1 MDQATKAD
9 SGAAGECPNR
19 GLGEDMA
26 EQTLQS
32 LLQTYRD
39 AARTERDKGTYF
51 ERFAIAYL
59 THDPIQL
66 EQYEQVQTF
75 KDWADANGW
84 DARDTGIDLVAKLRD
99 EDGFAAIQCKFYD
112 AAYRIRKEDID
123 SFISASGKAPFKR
136 RVIIDSTEKAWSENA
151 ETMIRGQAIPVLR
164 INLSEMQESP
174 IRWETFAAKGE
185 VVLAD
190 KKRLREH
197 QQDALR
203 EVRAGLA
210 EADRGKL
217 IMACGTGKTFTSLKI
232 AEDLAGEGKLVLF
245 LVPSLAL
252 MSQTVREWTA
262 DTETPLRS
270 FAVCSDTQVGKRR
283 QSNDDIAEIDVLD
296 LAFPA
301 TTNAAKL
308 SESAGEAVSDKMT
321 VVFAT
326 YQSIQVVADAQQKH
340 GLPEFDLIICD
351 EAHRT
356 TGATLAGEDESNFVK
371 VHSNDIIR
379 GKKRLYMTAT
389 PRIFGDNVKSR
400 ADEADAVLASMDDEK
415 LFGKTLFY
423 RGFSWAVQNNLLT
436 DYKVV
441 VLAMD
446 EGLVSSAIQ
455 KRLGDGSSE
464 LVLDD
469 ATKIIGC
476 YKALTKA
483 DMKADVAA
491 DPHPMRRALAFC
503 KDIRSSK
510 LIRDEFGTVVDEYLD
525 YTDEDDAEDRLSLR
539 CEIEHVDGTFNAKS
553 RGALLDWLKADAGDD
568 ICRILTNARC
578 LSEGVDVPALDAI
591 MFLHPRKSQIDVVQ
605 SVGRVMRRAEGKKMG
620 YVILPVGV
628 PAGVPA
634 EQALNDNEKY
644 RVVWQILNALRAHDD
659 RFDATINKASLGQ
672 DVSNAIEIIG
682 VTQNAE
688 LQAVTAVVEDLP
700 TRSKPERSGIGT
712 PGRDPIVT
720 GEVQGELAFSVD
732 EFSRAIM
739 AKIVKKCGTRD
750 YWEDWATN
758 IAEIAKNHISRLK
771 GILADPDTEA
781 RRAFDEF
788 HGELKDDLNDSITED
803 DAVEMLAQHIIT
815 RPVFEVLFEGHQ
827 FTSENPVS
835 RAMQRVLDV
844 LDEANLDK
852 ESKDLEKFYASVRL
866 RASGITD
873 PQAKQ
878 RLIVELYDKFF
889 RKAFPRTTEKLG
901 IVYTPVEIVDFII
914 HSVNEVLQQE
924 FGQTLGSEGVHIMDP
939 FTGTGTFITRLLQS
953 GLIAPEEME
962 HKFRHEIHANEIV
975 LLAYYIAA
983 INIEAVYHGIMGGDY
998 VPFEGI
1004 CLTDTFQLYE
1014 QEKDLISDLMMD
1026 NSTRRSRQKELDIRV
1041 IVGNPPYSVGQK
1053 NENDNADNIIYP
1065 KLDSRIRKTYAA
1077 KSKAT
1082 LSKGLY
1088 DSYIRAIRWASDRI
1102 GNAGVIGFVS
1112 GSGYAEK
1119 PAMDGLRKS
1128 LGEEF
1133 SSIHVLNL
1141 RGDIRKNM
1149 LSGGRAQEGQNV
1161 FGSGSMTGIAVTLFI
1176 KNPDAAEH
1184 GKIYYHNI
1192 GDDLTTAAKLSNV
1205 ARLGSV
1211 GGITRE
1217 DGWQAITP
1225 DEHGDWLNQRDSG
1238 FEAFLALGDKKGDGA
1253 KLFAN
1258 FSLGV
1263 VTNRD
1268 AWACNPSREAVV
1280 TNMDAMVGF
1289 YNSELERFN
1298 AAHPHADRKARGSAV
1313 DGFIDTDASRI
1324 SWTHNVKQE
1333 LAKGRPLVFDAECL
1347 TQSLYRPFTRQWLYY
1362 SRTFNERVYQMP
1374 RIFPMG
1380 DAAAE
1385 NRVICVSGV
1394 GARAG
1399 FSALMSAALPS
1410 LDTIEKGQCFPRYL
1424 YDDAAP
1430 STDDEDN
1437 RQADWLSGD
1446 AAPDGA
1452 QRRDGITDE
1461 GLAHF
1466 EAAYPGETITKD
1478 DLFNYVYGLLHSE
1491 DYRAR
1496 YADNLSK
1503 QLPRIPTVKKAADF
1517 WAFVAAGRELGN
1529 LHADYESVE
1538 PYPVTFKQ
1546 GDLRLANIPDPEAFY
1561 RVTKMKFGGSG
1572 KAKDKSVVIYNANI
1586 TMQDIPL
1593 EAYEYVVNGKPA
1605 LEWVMERQCVKTD
1618 KASGIVNDANRYAI
1632 ETVGNPAYPLE
1643 LFQRVITVS
1652 LETMKI
1658 VRSLPVLEIEQ

>member
-1 MDQATKAD
+1 
-9 SGAAGECPNR
+9 
-19 GLGEDMA
+19 MA

-39 AARTERDKGTYF
+39 AARTEREKGTYF

-190 KKRLREH
+190 KKKLREH

-301 TTNAAKL
+301 TTNPAKL
-308 SESAGEAVSDKMT
+308 SESAGEAVPDKMT

-340 GLPEFDLIICD
+340 SLPEFDLIVCD

-483 DMKADVAA
+483 DMKADVAT
-491 DPHPMRRALAFC
+491 DPNPMRRALAFC

-525 YTDEDDAEDRLSLR
+525 YTDEDDAENRLSLR

-924 FGQTLGSEGVHIMDP
+924 FGQTLGSEGVHIIDP

-962 HKFRHEIHANEIV
+962 HKFRHEIHANEII

-983 INIEAVYHGIMGGDY
+983 INIEAVYHGIVGGDY

-1004 CLTDTFQLYE
+1004 CLTDTFQMYE
-1014 QEKDLISDLMMD
+1014 SDDLISRYMPD
-1026 NSTRRSRQKELDIRV
+1026 NSERRKRQKATDIRV
-1041 IVGNPPYSVGQK
+1041 IVGNPPYSGQQGSE
-1053 NENDNADNIIYP
+1053 NENNKNTVYP
-1065 KLDSRIRKTYAA
+1065 GLDVRIRDTYAKASSSKLA
-1077 KSKAT
+1077 KSN
-1082 LSKGLY
+1082 Y
-1088 DSYIRAIRWASDRI
+1088 DSYVRAIRWASDRI
-1102 GNAGVIGFVS
+1102 KDKGVVAFVTN
-1112 GSGYAEK
+1112 GSFIDAK
-1119 PAMDGLRKS
+1119 NMDGLRKS
-1128 LGEEF
+1128 LTDEF
-1133 SSIHVLNL
+1133 GNIYVFDL
-1141 RGDIRKNM
+1141 RGDQRT
-1149 LSGGRAQEGQNV
+1149 SGEASRREGGKV
-1161 FGSGSMTGIAVTLFI
+1161 FGSGSRTPVAITLMI
-1176 KNPDAAEH
+1176 KNPGRPPAGEL
-1184 GKIYYHNI
+1184 KYYDI
-1192 GDDLTTAAKLSNV
+1192 GDYLSREEKLKV
-1205 ARLGSV
+1205 IDGLGS
-1211 GGITRE
+1211 ITSVNWTRIVPNE
-1217 DGWQAITP
+1217 NA
-1225 DEHGDWLNQRDSG
+1225 DWINQRDPAFQSFLPLAERDGQSG
-1238 FEAFLALGDKKGDGA
+1238 QSIFTS
-1253 KLFAN
+1253 N
-1258 FSLGV
+1258 SYGV

-1268 AWACNPSREAVV
+1268 PWVYNSSIPALEASVDRLVVAFNEESEKYREACDGLAKESWPALADVV
-1280 TNMDAMVGF
+1280 SND
-1289 YNSELERFN
+1289 
-1298 AAHPHADRKARGSAV
+1298 PK
-1313 DGFIDTDASRI
+1313 RI
-1324 SWTHNVKQE
+1324 SWSRALK
-1333 LAKGRPLVFDAECL
+1333 KDAERGKAIEFNPE
-1347 TQSLYRPFTRQWLYY
+1347 SIVAAAHRPFGRQFMYFDRRLNEMVNLTKRMFPTSAHQNVVISCTGVTDRKGFSCLVTDQVPSMHLTDTGMCYPLYY
-1362 SRTFNERVYQMP
+1362 YEEQYKAN
-1374 RIFPMG
+1374 G
-1380 DAAAE
+1380 DLFEGNA
-1385 NRVICVSGV
+1385 
-1394 GARAG
+1394 
-1399 FSALMSAALPS
+1399 
-1410 LDTIEKGQCFPRYL
+1410 
-1424 YDDAAP
+1424 
-1430 STDDEDN
+1430 DE
-1437 RQADWLSGD
+1437 AYG
-1446 AAPDGA
+1446 
-1452 QRRDGITDE
+1452 RRDGISDWS
-1461 GLAHF
+1461 L
-1466 EAAYPGETITKD
+1466 
-1478 DLFNYVYGLLHSE
+1478 DLFQSYFRDQSISKEDIFWYTYGILHSPE
-1491 DYRAR
+1491 YRQNFQSDLQKVHPR
-1496 YADNLSK
+1496 
-1503 QLPRIPTVKKAADF
+1503 LPMTGDF
-1517 WAFVAAGRELGN
+1517 HAFCEAGRALGS
-1529 LHADYESVE
+1529 LHLNFDGVE

-1546 GDLRLANIPDPEAFY
+1546 GDLRFANIGNPEVFF
-1561 RVTKMKFGGSG
+1561 RVTGMKFGGKRNSI
-1572 KAKDKSVVIYNANI
+1572 DKSTVIYNANI

-1593 EAYEYVVNGKPA
+1593 EAYDYVVNGKSA

-1618 KASGIVNDANRYAI
+1618 KESGIENDANRYAI

-1658 VRSLPVLEIEQ
+1658 VRSLPALDIGK